1 MAALVPYLLT
11 AAVLALLM
19 GCFGGRAVLVRRR
32 GLAGAAVR
40 AAVAAYEEAYHPSGR
55 DTHVEILAQAERRA
69 PVALPGAP
77 RGDAGTGAEPF
88 RPQPGRPRR
97 RPGRLA
103 ALLRRTRPGRPP
115 SGR

>member
-1 MAALVPYLLT
+1 
-11 AAVLALLM
+11 M
-19 GCFGGRAVLVRRR
+19 GCFGGLAVLVRRR

-55 DTHVEILAQAERRA
+55 DTHIEILAQAERRA
-69 PVALPGAP
+69 PTALPGTP
-77 RGDAGTGAEPF
+77 RGDSGPLAERI

-97 RPGRLA
+97 RGGRLA
-103 ALLRRTRPGRPP
+103 ALWHRGRRRP